1 MSEVPVSVPVILVL
15 SVKQE
20 LIFFLVI
27 EQEMHSPSS

>member
-15 SVKQE
+15 SVKQK
-20 LIFFLVI
+20 LIFLVI